1 MFLEAMTWSQ
11 AKSFLSAEIIALLP
25 LGSVEQHGPICP
37 LGTDFIVPKELAK
50 MVESL
55 CPERVA
61 VLPVMPYGVCPY
73 HSGFA
78 GTVDIGWELL
88 SGVTKKIAEAVLK
101 YGVRKFVFL
110 NGHGGNG
117 PALDDTALWIY
128 RQGGIAA
135 IIDWW
140 SLAAELNSRWSGGHG
155 TGQET
160 SMMMALRP
168 GWINREGFFETKITN
183 LTDRMPSKYINAV
196 SFGNGTIRIPRNV
209 DEISSSGAFGEDDP
223 REATPELGEE
233 IITGIVSYLRDFI
246 EAFLEVPLP
255 NAFNK

>member
-1 MFLEAMTWSQ
+1 M
-11 AKSFLSAEIIALLP
+11 
-25 LGSVEQHGPICP
+25 
-37 LGTDFIVPKELAK
+37 
-50 MVESL
+50 
-55 CPERVA
+55 
-61 VLPVMPYGVCPY
+61 
-73 HSGFA
+73 
-78 GTVDIGWELL
+78 
-88 SGVTKKIAEAVLK
+88 LK
-101 YGVRKFVFL
+101 YGVRKFIFL

-168 GWINREGFFETKITN
+168 GWINREGFLRQKLPI

-196 SFGNGTIRIPRNV
+196 SFGKGTIRIPRNV

-223 REATPELGEE
+223 REAAPELGEE

-246 EAFLEVPLP
+246 EAFPGVCPYLMLSTSEAELLEKIDSNQLKNHLLNISSFVRQ
-255 NAFNK
+255 AGSEGERKSRGIHIRTAG